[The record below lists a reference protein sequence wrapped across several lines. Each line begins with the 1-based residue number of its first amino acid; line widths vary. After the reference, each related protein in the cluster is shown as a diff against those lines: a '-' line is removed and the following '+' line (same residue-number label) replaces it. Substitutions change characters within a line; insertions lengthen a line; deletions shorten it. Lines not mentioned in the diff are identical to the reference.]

1 MLKDSD
7 TLCLTFTG
15 TDLQVLGVDN
25 KEAMLK
31 MREWG
36 WTYQAIANLI
46 GISRQRVHQILNGNE
61 KYRTS
66 KNKRWRER
74 YRYAR
79 IKGFTSQEATNLK
92 SRSKKIIDQLAK
104 EKEQNKC

>member
-1 MLKDSD
+1 MDR
-7 TLCLTFTG
+7 
-15 TDLQVLGVDN
+15 
-25 KEAMLK
+25 KEAIFK
-31 MREWG
+31 MRDQG

-92 SRSKKIIDQLAK
+92 SRSKKIIDQLAVERSSK
-104 EKEQNKC
+104 E